1 VTPPSN
7 PESIEAQIRALC
19 DAGEREKAATSI
31 LESYGREIFRFLL
44 SRLHDHHASSEVF
57 SQFTEDLWRGLDGF
71 RWDCSARAWS
81 YTLAR
86 HAASRYVAEVRRRR
100 QREQPLSRSSGLH
113 DVAQK
118 IRTQT
123 LAAVRTEV
131 KSRVN
136 ELREQ
141 LPLDDQTLLI
151 LRVNRRLDWKE
162 IARIMIDEGEATT
175 DRAIETEAARLR
187 KRFQAVK
194 EKLRRMASD
203 AGLLNDEPGPRQSSE
218 DEP

>member
-1 VTPPSN
+1 VPHPN
-7 PESIEAQIRALC
+7 EPQFIEREIRALC
-19 DAGEREKAATSI
+19 DAGEHEKAATRL
-31 LESYGREIFRFLL
+31 LESYGPEIFRFLL
-44 SRLHDHHASSEVF
+44 SRLHDHDESGDVF
-57 SQFTEDLWRGLDGF
+57 SQFTEDLWRGFGGF
-71 RWDCSARAWS
+71 RWECSIRAWS
-81 YTLAR
+81 YMLAR
-86 HAASRYVAEVRRRR
+86 HAASRYVADARRRR
-100 QREQPLSRSSGLH
+100 AREEPLSPSSGLH

-123 LAAVRTEV
+123 LAIVRTEV

-162 IARIMIDEGEATT
+162 IARIMIEEGEATT

-203 AGLLNDEPGPRQSSE
+203 AGLLNGEAGPLE
-218 DEP
+218 K

>member
-1 VTPPSN
+1 MTN
-7 PESIEAQIRALC
+7 PGDLEGIERQLRALC
-19 DAGEREKAATSI
+19 DAGEREKAATRL
-31 LESYGREIFRFLL
+31 LESYGQEIFRFLL
-44 SRLHDHHASSEVF
+44 SRLHDHEASGEVF
-57 SQFTEDLWRGLDGF
+57 SQFTEDLWRGLAGF
-71 RWDCSARAWS
+71 RWECSARAWS

-86 HAASRYVAEVRRRR
+86 HAASRYVADARRRR
-100 QREQPLSRSSGLH
+100 AREEPLSRTAGLH

-123 LAAVRTEV
+123 LAVVRTEV

-141 LPLDDQTLLI
+141 LPLNDQTLLI

-162 IARIMIDEGEATT
+162 IARVMIDEGEATT

-187 KRFQAVK
+187 KRFQAIK
-194 EKLRRMASD
+194 EKLRGMASD
-203 AGLLNDEPGPRQSSE
+203 AGLLNDEPGPPE
-218 DEP
+218 K